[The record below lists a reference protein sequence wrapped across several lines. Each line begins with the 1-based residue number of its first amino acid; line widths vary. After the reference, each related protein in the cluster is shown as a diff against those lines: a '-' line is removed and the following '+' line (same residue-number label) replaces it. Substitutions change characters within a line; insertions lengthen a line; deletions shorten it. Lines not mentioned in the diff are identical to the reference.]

1 MIVKGIEV
9 LAVKSKPQI
18 CMALVLKKIRWSL
31 NLRLSNSEMLDF
43 GRDVKCEL
51 ALIQEICSEFE

>member
-18 CMALVLKKIRWSL
+18 CIALVLKNFDL
-31 NLRLSNSEMLDF
+31 EMLDF

>member
-18 CMALVLKKIRWSL
+18 CIVLVFKNFDGVS
-31 NLRLSNSEMLDF
+31 NLEMLDF

>member
-18 CMALVLKKIRWSL
+18 CIALVLK
-31 NLRLSNSEMLDF
+31 NLVFDLEMLDF

>member
-18 CMALVLKKIRWSL
+18 CIALVLK
-31 NLRLSNSEMLDF
+31 NLVWVSDLDMLDF

>member
-18 CMALVLKKIRWSL
+18 CIALVLKKIVGDS
-31 NLRLSNSEMLDF
+31 NLEMLDF